1 MEGLA
6 LMLGRVKKDSILICF
21 TLNKWPILVMIRKE
35 FSVPHYILRGF
46 VLSFL
51 KELVTGVQQNDL
63 HP

>member
-21 TLNKWPILVMIRKE
+21 TLNEWPILVMIRKE
-35 FSVPHYILRGF
+35 ISVPHYFLRGI

-51 KELVTGVQQNDL
+51 TELVTGV
-63 HP
+63 